1 MATFSVSVIVA
12 TEYTIEIEADSAD
25 DARNAVEELDGD
37 DVNDRGDV
45 ESYGAPRVIAVD
57 EAGS

>member
-12 TEYTIEIEADSAD
+12 TEYTVEVEADSAE

-37 DVNDRGDV
+37 DVNERGDV

-57 EAGS
+57 ESGS